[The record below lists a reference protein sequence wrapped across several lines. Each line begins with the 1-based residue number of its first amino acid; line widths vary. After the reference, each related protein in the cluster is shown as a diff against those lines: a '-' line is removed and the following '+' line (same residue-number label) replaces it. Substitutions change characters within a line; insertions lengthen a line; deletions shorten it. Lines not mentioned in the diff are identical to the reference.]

1 MKDQLRGCVRIN
13 AEGKNL
19 YRFINQMHDRHIYCF
34 GQYCRN
40 NIFYG
45 EIYRRDLKKLEAI
58 AEELDVTLKSAE
70 YETLSAKLIRYR
82 FRAGIIVG
90 LILVLLGGLYFSN
103 VITSVEVEG
112 NTTVSSEVILSALAE
127 LGVEKGAYIG
137 GINFMLCEN
146 KLRLMIDDVSW
157 AGIRRTGSRIVVQV
171 TEIVPKP
178 EMVLERI
185 PCNVVSAKDAQ
196 ITCTSVFDGMLMH
209 KVGDYVPQGKLII
222 SGVVQDDTGHTTI
235 HHAMGEIK
243 GIYEETAV
251 FEEQRDV
258 RLYTATGKSKKCRYL
273 RILGADIPLF
283 FGRNKYE
290 SFKTETSGG
299 NLELFGK
306 TIPFGI
312 VKSEIY
318 ETSLSSENF
327 TDDEL
332 RDRLAEKVYLYEK
345 NFLGDVKILERNI
358 TEEQKENSLSYTV
371 TYRLEGDI
379 CEQREIYIR

>member
-1 MKDQLRGCVRIN
+1 MKNQIKGCVRIN

-19 YRFINQMHDRHIYCF
+19 YRFINKIHEEQIFCF

-40 NIFYG
+40 NVFYG
-45 EIYRRDLKKLEAI
+45 EIYRRDLKKLESI
-58 AEELDVTLKSAE
+58 AEECSVTLKSAE
-70 YETLSAKLIRYR
+70 YETFSAKLIRYR
-82 FRAGIIVG
+82 LRAGIIIGV
-90 LILVLLGGLYFSN
+90 ILVLVGGLYFSN

-127 LGVEKGAYIG
+127 LGIEKGAYIG
-137 GINFMLCEN
+137 DINFVLCEN
-146 KLRLMIDDVSW
+146 RLRVMIDDVSW

-185 PCNVVSAKDAQ
+185 PCNVVAAKDAE
-196 ITCTSVFDGMLMH
+196 ITYTSVYDGMLMH
-209 KVGDYVPQGKLII
+209 KVGDYVPQGKLLV

-251 FEEQRDV
+251 FEEQRTTE
-258 RLYTATGKSKKCRYL
+258 LYTSTGNSRKCRYL
-273 RILGADIPLF
+273 RIFGADIPLF
-283 FGRNKYE
+283 FGKNRYKSCTVEKN
-290 SFKTETSGG
+290 GG

-306 TIPFGI
+306 QLPIGLLST
-312 VKSEIY
+312 EIT
-318 ETSLSSENF
+318 ETSLSSVEF

-332 RDRLAEKVYLYEK
+332 REKLAEKVYLYEK
-345 NFLGDVKILERNI
+345 NFLSDVTILERTV

-371 TYRLEGDI
+371 KYRLEGDI
-379 CEQREIYIR
+379 CEQREIYVK